1 MDSSSKQLTTPIYLV
16 WYPMENYNYLV
27 IDGNHRLSQLL
38 ETGQKEIQGILINPM
53 DVIDEEIL
61 LFTVEKAMYAF
72 LVEANFMKKGTRKG
86 QYTHKQLF
94 DSSGINNA
102 FMILNK

>member
-72 LVEANFMKKGTRKG
+72 LVEANFMKKELEKANIHT
-86 QYTHKQLF
+86 
-94 DSSGINNA
+94 NNYL
-102 FMILNK
+102 ILRVLIMLL